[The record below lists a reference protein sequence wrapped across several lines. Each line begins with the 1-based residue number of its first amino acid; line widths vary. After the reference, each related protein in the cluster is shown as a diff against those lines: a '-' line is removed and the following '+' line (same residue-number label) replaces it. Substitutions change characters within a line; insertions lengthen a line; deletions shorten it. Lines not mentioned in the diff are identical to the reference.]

1 MLDISENTLS
11 TIILPLYTQKIW
23 RIKLIPIAESFIA
36 FDEMCRGRSKDVYS
50 EKKGEMFLNIAGQEI
65 KIIGVADRIEVDEQG
80 QSVVIDYKT
89 GSLPSR
95 KDIDCGLSPQ
105 LIIAGLMMEEGG
117 FGIKVRNVKQVMY
130 VKISSSKPYIQTLNI
145 DLSREQ
151 LRSHRQGLISLLEYY
166 ITNKTFSYN
175 VDLQKYNDY
184 THLARTLRN

>member
-1 MLDISENTLS
+1 M
-11 TIILPLYTQKIW
+11 
-23 RIKLIPIAESFIA
+23 R
-36 FDEMCRGRSKDVYS
+36 RSHAKYVYS
-50 EKKGEMFLNIAGQEI
+50 EQKGEIFLNIAGQEI

-95 KDIDCGLSPQ
+95 KDVDCGLSPQ
-105 LIIAGLMMEEGG
+105 LIIAGLMMQEGG
-117 FGIKVRNVKQVMY
+117 FGIKVRNVKQIIY

-145 DLSREQ
+145 DLNREQ

-166 ITNKTFSYN
+166 VTNKNFSYN